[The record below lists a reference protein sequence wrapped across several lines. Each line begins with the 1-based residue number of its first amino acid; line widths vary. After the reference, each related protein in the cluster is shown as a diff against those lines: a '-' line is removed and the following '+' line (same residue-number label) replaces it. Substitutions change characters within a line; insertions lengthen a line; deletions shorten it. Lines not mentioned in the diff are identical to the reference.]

1 MERKSKSE
9 LEIQKMRNLSDI
21 LMNKQPGQ
29 RGFTI
34 IELMVTLA
42 ILAILASVTMPLLK
56 LTLQRSKEATLTQNL
71 IQIRE
76 AIDAYKQA
84 SDQGRIKKNIEQSG
98 YPPNLEILVQ
108 GVVDIK
114 DPKKRII
121 KFLRRIPQDPMLD
134 HDAPRLFAHDWGLRS
149 HMSEVDNPNFE
160 DDVYDVYSLSTLKS
174 FKGVPY
180 AQW

>member
-1 MERKSKSE
+1 MKQIFSNDLKQHYHG
-9 LEIQKMRNLSDI
+9 QK
-21 LMNKQPGQ
+21 
-29 RGFTI
+29 GFTI
-34 IELMVTLA
+34 IELMVTLV
-42 ILAILASVTMPLLK
+42 ILAVLASVTMPLLK
-56 LTLQRSKEATLTQNL
+56 LTLQRNKEVTLTQNL

-76 AIDAYKQA
+76 AIDTYKQA
-84 SDQGRIKKNIEQSG
+84 SDQGRIKKNIDQSG

-134 HDAPRLFAHDWGLRS
+134 ENAPRVFAHDWGLRS
-149 HMSEVDNPNFE
+149 YMSEVDNPTYE

-180 AQW
+180 AYW

>member
-1 MERKSKSE
+1 MCKH
-9 LEIQKMRNLSDI
+9 DI
-21 LMNKQPGQ
+21 Q

-34 IELMVTLA
+34 IELMVTLV
-42 ILAILASVTMPLLK
+42 ILAVLASITMPMLK
-56 LTLQRSKEATLTQNL
+56 LTLQRNKEVRLTQHL
-71 IQIRE
+71 IQIRN
-76 AIDAYKQA
+76 AIDDYKLA
-84 SDQGRIKKNIEQSG
+84 SDQGRIKKNIDQSG

-134 HDAPRLFAHDWGLRS
+134 QDAPRLFTHDWGLRS
-149 HMSEVDNPNFE
+149 YVSEIDNPKYE
-160 DDVYDVYSLSTLKS
+160 GDVYDVYSLSSLKS
-174 FKGVPY
+174 IKGVPY

>member
-1 MERKSKSE
+1 M
-9 LEIQKMRNLSDI
+9 
-21 LMNKQPGQ
+21 KQTQIFNNNFKHHWLGQ
-29 RGFTI
+29 LGFTV
-34 IELMVTLA
+34 IELMVTLV

-56 LTLQRSKEATLTQNL
+56 LTLQRNKEAALTQNL

-84 SDQGRIKKNIEQSG
+84 SDQGRIKKNIDQSG

-114 DPKKRII
+114 DPKKRKI

-134 HDAPRLFAHDWGLRS
+134 EDSSRVFAHDWGLRS
-149 HMSEVDNPNFE
+149 YVSELDNPKYE

-180 AQW
+180 AHW